1 MFYGPKEL
9 SEGLPTEHL
18 RKQLALLCSF
28 RIPGQFILTPNNKVA
43 CFKNKMF
50 FITDTDFTPQ
60 FAYSAGRKIL
70 FCGISDSCAFAVIK
84 TQEGNGKTAFT
95 IISPR
100 RMRLVRKTPSI
111 YDDGVTHL
119 FVDDRKFQV
128 HIYWG
133 NKHVILPIYE
143 PAKFDEEKV
152 SKALGMTREERDR
165 LIQQAREEMGTD
177 WEKELD
183 ERNRKKAGIEE

>member
-1 MFYGPKEL
+1 ML
-9 SEGLPTEHL
+9 LPYQSLH
-18 RKQLALLCSF
+18 Q
-28 RIPGQFILTPNNKVA
+28 
-43 CFKNKMF
+43 
-50 FITDTDFTPQ
+50 
-60 FAYSAGRKIL
+60 
-70 FCGISDSCAFAVIK
+70 
-84 TQEGNGKTAFT
+84 
-95 IISPR
+95 
-100 RMRLVRKTPSI
+100 
-111 YDDGVTHL
+111 
-119 FVDDRKFQV
+119 FQV

-165 LIQQAREEMGTD
+165 LIQKAREEMGTD